1 MSKTATPNAAL
12 PIQTTSDGW
21 LGPYSSGDNGD
32 TVILNHRCS
41 RGDKIIFRVKD
52 VHGAEGYGT
61 VITMST
67 DTDYTASIINQIE
80 EDDNDDPDDDENQ
93 RAVKNST
100 IIAFTSAVFAT
111 ALGTMAGY
119 GLARFKFW
127 KIRNADLTIWFLS
140 QRVLPPVV
148 VAIPFFLLAKQ
159 FQALDKVSTLIIL
172 NTTFNLPFAV
182 IIMSQ
187 LFKELPIEL
196 EQAALVDGY
205 SRIGAFF
212 KVALPLSTPGL
223 VATAIIC
230 LAFAWNEFMFALIM
244 AQKNAITLPYIISGA
259 SDTRGIQFWFIATR
273 ALMAMVPPTILAL
286 TVQRFIVRG
295 LTFGAVKG

>member
-1 MSKTATPNAAL
+1 MKNKKWSPQRILIGIAIAL
-12 PIQTTSDGW
+12 CMAWAIFPFYWAITTS
-21 LGPYSSGDNGD
+21 LRKPAETF
-32 TVILNHRCS
+32 TVAGLAIPFVQFKPTLENWA
-41 RGDKIIFRVKD
+41 
-52 VHGAEGYGT
+52 AELK
-61 VITMST
+61 V
-67 DTDYTASIINQIE
+67 
-80 EDDNDDPDDDENQ
+80 PENLK
-93 RAVKNST
+93 AMKNSV
-100 IIAFTSAVFAT
+100 IIALTSAILAT

-119 GLARFKFW
+119 GLARFQFY
-127 KIRNADLTIWFLS
+127 KIKNADITIWFLS

-148 VAIPFFLLAKQ
+148 VAIPFFLLARQ
-159 FQALDKVSTLIIL
+159 FQALDKVSTLIVL

-182 IIMSQ
+182 IIMNQ

-196 EQAALVDGY
+196 EQAAMVDGY

-223 VATAIIC
+223 VATGIIC

-244 AQKNAITLPYIISGA
+244 AQRNAITLPYIISGA

-286 TVQRFIVRG
+286 TVQKFIVRG

>member
-1 MSKTATPNAAL
+1 MSDHTENRWSTKHVLIGIAIAL
-12 PIQTTSDGW
+12 CLIWAIFPFYWAVTTS
-21 LGPYSSGDNGD
+21 LRKPAETF
-32 TVILNHRCS
+32 TVAGLAVPFLQFKPTLENWT
-41 RGDKIIFRVKD
+41 
-52 VHGAEGYGT
+52 AEIK
-61 VITMST
+61 V
-67 DTDYTASIINQIE
+67 
-80 EDDNDDPDDDENQ
+80 PENQ
-93 RAVKNST
+93 QALKNST
-100 IIAFTSAVFAT
+100 IIAFSSAMLAT
-111 ALGTMAGY
+111 ILGTLAGY
-119 GLARFKFW
+119 GLARFKFH
-127 KIRNADLTIWFLS
+127 KPENPDLTIWFLS

-148 VAIPFFLLAKQ
+148 VAIPFFLLARQ

-223 VATAIIC
+223 VATGIIC
-230 LAFAWNEFMFALIM
+230 LAFAWNEFMFALIL
-244 AQKNAITLPYIISGA
+244 AQRKAITIPYIISGA

-286 TVQRFIVRG
+286 TVQKFIVRG

>member
-1 MSKTATPNAAL
+1 MKKKRWLAKRILLGIAITLCIAWATFPFYWA
-12 PIQTTSDGW
+12 ITTS
-21 LGPYSSGDNGD
+21 LRKPAETF
-32 TVILNHRCS
+32 TVAGLAIPFVQFKPTLENWS
-41 RGDKIIFRVKD
+41 
-52 VHGAEGYGT
+52 AELK
-61 VITMST
+61 V
-67 DTDYTASIINQIE
+67 
-80 EDDNDDPDDDENQ
+80 PENLK
-93 RAVKNST
+93 AVKNSA
-100 IIAFTSAVFAT
+100 IIAVTSAILAT
-111 ALGTMAGY
+111 MLGTMAGY
-119 GLARFKFW
+119 GLARFQFY
-127 KIRNADLTIWFLS
+127 KIKNPDITIWFLS

-148 VAIPFFLLAKQ
+148 VAIPFFLLARQ
-159 FQALDKVSTLIIL
+159 FNALDKVSTLIVL

-196 EQAALVDGY
+196 EQAAMVDGY

-223 VATAIIC
+223 VATGIIC
-230 LAFAWNEFMFALIM
+230 LAFAWNEFMFALII
-244 AQKNAITLPYIISGA
+244 AQRNAITLPYIISGA

-286 TVQRFIVRG
+286 TVQKFIVRG

>member
-1 MSKTATPNAAL
+1 MKKNRWSVKRILLGIAIAICIAWATFPFYWAV
-12 PIQTTSDGW
+12 TTS
-21 LGPYSSGDNGD
+21 LRKPAETF
-32 TVILNHRCS
+32 TVAGLAIPFVQFKPTLENWA
-41 RGDKIIFRVKD
+41 
-52 VHGAEGYGT
+52 AELK
-61 VITMST
+61 V
-67 DTDYTASIINQIE
+67 
-80 EDDNDDPDDDENQ
+80 PENLK
-93 RAVKNST
+93 AVKNSV
-100 IIAFTSAVFAT
+100 IIAVTSAIFAT
-111 ALGTMAGY
+111 MLGTMAGY
-119 GLARFKFW
+119 GLARFQFY
-127 KIRNADLTIWFLS
+127 KIKNADITIWFLS

-148 VAIPFFLLAKQ
+148 VAIPFFLLARQ
-159 FQALDKVSTLIIL
+159 FNALDKVSTLIVL

-196 EQAALVDGY
+196 EQAAMVDGY

-223 VATAIIC
+223 VATGIIC

-244 AQKNAITLPYIISGA
+244 AQRNAITLPYIISGA

-286 TVQRFIVRG
+286 TVQKFIVQG

>member
-1 MSKTATPNAAL
+1 MKKNKWSAKRILLGIAIAFCIAWATFPFYWAV
-12 PIQTTSDGW
+12 TTS
-21 LGPYSSGDNGD
+21 LRKPAETF
-32 TVILNHRCS
+32 TVAGLAIPFVQFKPTLENWA
-41 RGDKIIFRVKD
+41 
-52 VHGAEGYGT
+52 AELK
-61 VITMST
+61 V
-67 DTDYTASIINQIE
+67 
-80 EDDNDDPDDDENQ
+80 PENLK
-93 RAVKNST
+93 AVKNSV
-100 IIAFTSAVFAT
+100 IIAVTSAIFAT
-111 ALGTMAGY
+111 MLGTMAGY
-119 GLARFKFW
+119 GLARFQFY
-127 KIRNADLTIWFLS
+127 KIKNADITIWFLS

-148 VAIPFFLLAKQ
+148 VAIPFFLLARQ
-159 FQALDKVSTLIIL
+159 FNALDKVSTLIVL

-196 EQAALVDGY
+196 EQAAMVDGY

-223 VATAIIC
+223 VATGIIC

-244 AQKNAITLPYIISGA
+244 AQRNAITLPYIISGA

-286 TVQRFIVRG
+286 TVQKFIVRG

>member
-1 MSKTATPNAAL
+1 MKNKKWSAKRILIGIAIALCMAWATFPFYWA
-12 PIQTTSDGW
+12 ITTS
-21 LGPYSSGDNGD
+21 LRKPAETF
-32 TVILNHRCS
+32 TVAGLAIPFVQFKPTLENWA
-41 RGDKIIFRVKD
+41 
-52 VHGAEGYGT
+52 AELK
-61 VITMST
+61 V
-67 DTDYTASIINQIE
+67 
-80 EDDNDDPDDDENQ
+80 PENLK
-93 RAVKNST
+93 AMKNSV
-100 IIAFTSAVFAT
+100 IIALTSAIFAT

-119 GLARFKFW
+119 GLARFQFY
-127 KIRNADLTIWFLS
+127 KIKNADITIWFLS

-148 VAIPFFLLAKQ
+148 VAIPFFLLARQ
-159 FQALDKVSTLIIL
+159 FQALDKVSTLIVL

-182 IIMSQ
+182 IIMNQ

-196 EQAALVDGY
+196 EQAAMVDGY

-223 VATAIIC
+223 VATGIIC

-244 AQKNAITLPYIISGA
+244 AQRNAITLPYIISGA

-286 TVQRFIVRG
+286 TVQKFIVRG

>member
-1 MSKTATPNAAL
+1 MKKKRWLAKRILLGIAIALCIAWATFPFYWA
-12 PIQTTSDGW
+12 ITTS
-21 LGPYSSGDNGD
+21 LRKPAETF
-32 TVILNHRCS
+32 TVAGLAIPFLQFKPTLENWA
-41 RGDKIIFRVKD
+41 
-52 VHGAEGYGT
+52 AELK
-61 VITMST
+61 V
-67 DTDYTASIINQIE
+67 
-80 EDDNDDPDDDENQ
+80 PENLK
-93 RAVKNST
+93 AVKNSA
-100 IIAFTSAVFAT
+100 IIAVTSAILAT
-111 ALGTMAGY
+111 MLGTMAGY
-119 GLARFKFW
+119 GLARFQFY
-127 KIRNADLTIWFLS
+127 KIKNPDITIWFLS

-159 FQALDKVSTLIIL
+159 FNALDKVSTLIVL

-196 EQAALVDGY
+196 EQAAMVDGY

-212 KVALPLSTPGL
+212 KVALPLSAPGL
-223 VATAIIC
+223 VATGIIC
-230 LAFAWNEFMFALIM
+230 LAFAWNEFMFALII
-244 AQKNAITLPYIISGA
+244 AQRNAITLPYIISGA

-286 TVQRFIVRG
+286 TVQKFIVRG

>member
-1 MSKTATPNAAL
+1 MKKNRWLVKRILLGIAIALCIAWATFPFYWA
-12 PIQTTSDGW
+12 ITTS
-21 LGPYSSGDNGD
+21 LRKPAETF
-32 TVILNHRCS
+32 TVAGLAIPFLQFKPTLENWA
-41 RGDKIIFRVKD
+41 
-52 VHGAEGYGT
+52 AELK
-61 VITMST
+61 V
-67 DTDYTASIINQIE
+67 
-80 EDDNDDPDDDENQ
+80 PENLK
-93 RAVKNST
+93 AVKNSA
-100 IIAFTSAVFAT
+100 IIAVTSAILAT
-111 ALGTMAGY
+111 MLGTMAGY
-119 GLARFKFW
+119 GLARFQFY
-127 KIRNADLTIWFLS
+127 KIKNPDITIWFLS

-159 FQALDKVSTLIIL
+159 FNALDKVSTLIVL

-196 EQAALVDGY
+196 EQAAMVDGY

-212 KVALPLSTPGL
+212 KVALPLSAPGL
-223 VATAIIC
+223 VATGIIC
-230 LAFAWNEFMFALIM
+230 LAFAWNEFMFALII
-244 AQKNAITLPYIISGA
+244 AQRNAITLPYIISGA

-286 TVQRFIVRG
+286 TVQKFIVRG

>member
-1 MSKTATPNAAL
+1 MKKNRWSAKRILLGIAIAFCIAWATFPFYWAV
-12 PIQTTSDGW
+12 TTS
-21 LGPYSSGDNGD
+21 LRKPAETF
-32 TVILNHRCS
+32 TVAGLAIPFVQFKPTLENWA
-41 RGDKIIFRVKD
+41 
-52 VHGAEGYGT
+52 AELK
-61 VITMST
+61 V
-67 DTDYTASIINQIE
+67 
-80 EDDNDDPDDDENQ
+80 PENLK
-93 RAVKNST
+93 AVKNSV
-100 IIAFTSAVFAT
+100 IIAVTSAIFAT
-111 ALGTMAGY
+111 MLGTMAGY
-119 GLARFKFW
+119 GLARFQFY
-127 KIRNADLTIWFLS
+127 KIKNADITIWFLS

-148 VAIPFFLLAKQ
+148 VAIPFFLLARQ
-159 FQALDKVSTLIIL
+159 FNALDKVSTLIVL

-196 EQAALVDGY
+196 EQAAMVDGY

-223 VATAIIC
+223 VATGIIC

-244 AQKNAITLPYIISGA
+244 AQRNAITLPYIISGA

-286 TVQRFIVRG
+286 TVQKFIVRG

>member
-1 MSKTATPNAAL
+1 MKKNRWSAKRILLGIAIAFCIAWATFPFYWA
-12 PIQTTSDGW
+12 ITTS
-21 LGPYSSGDNGD
+21 LRKPAETF
-32 TVILNHRCS
+32 TVAGLAIPFVQFKPTLENWA
-41 RGDKIIFRVKD
+41 
-52 VHGAEGYGT
+52 AELK
-61 VITMST
+61 V
-67 DTDYTASIINQIE
+67 
-80 EDDNDDPDDDENQ
+80 PENLK
-93 RAVKNST
+93 AVKNSV
-100 IIAFTSAVFAT
+100 IIAVTSAILAT
-111 ALGTMAGY
+111 MLGTMAGY
-119 GLARFKFW
+119 GLARFQFY
-127 KIRNADLTIWFLS
+127 KIKNADITIWFLS

-159 FQALDKVSTLIIL
+159 FNALDKVSTLIVL

-196 EQAALVDGY
+196 EQAAMVDGY

-223 VATAIIC
+223 VATGIIC

-244 AQKNAITLPYIISGA
+244 AQRNAITLPYIISGA

-273 ALMAMVPPTILAL
+273 ALMAIVPPTILAL
-286 TVQRFIVRG
+286 TVQKFIVRG

>member
-1 MSKTATPNAAL
+1 MSRKAKKGWSPFRIFTVIAIVLCIMWAL
-12 PIQTTSDGW
+12 FPFYWAVTTS
-21 LGPYSSGDNGD
+21 LRKPAETF
-32 TVILNHRCS
+32 TVAGLAIPFLQFQPTLENW
-41 RGDKIIFRVKD
+41 K
-52 VHGAEGYGT
+52 AE
-61 VITMST
+61 V
-67 DTDYTASIINQIE
+67 QV
-80 EDDNDDPDDDENQ
+80 PENQ
-93 RAVKNST
+93 RALLNST
-100 IIAFTSAVFAT
+100 IIAFTSALFAT

-119 GLARFKFW
+119 GLARFKFQ
-127 KIRNADLTIWFLS
+127 KIKNADLTIWFLS

-148 VAIPFFLLAKQ
+148 VAIPFFLLARQ
-159 FQALDKVSTLIIL
+159 FQALDKVSTLIVL

-187 LFKELPIEL
+187 LFKELPVEL

-205 SRIGAFF
+205 SHVGAFF

-223 VATAIIC
+223 VATGIIC

-244 AQKNAITLPYIISGA
+244 AQRKAITLPYIISGA

-273 ALMAMVPPTILAL
+273 ALMAIIPPTILAL
-286 TVQRFIVRG
+286 TVQKFIVRG

>member
-1 MSKTATPNAAL
+1 MKQNRRLAKRILLGIAIALCIAWATFPFYWA
-12 PIQTTSDGW
+12 ITTS
-21 LGPYSSGDNGD
+21 LRKPAETF
-32 TVILNHRCS
+32 TVAGLAIPFVQFKPTLENWA
-41 RGDKIIFRVKD
+41 
-52 VHGAEGYGT
+52 AELK
-61 VITMST
+61 V
-67 DTDYTASIINQIE
+67 
-80 EDDNDDPDDDENQ
+80 PENLK
-93 RAVKNST
+93 AVKNSA
-100 IIAFTSAVFAT
+100 IIAVTSAILAT
-111 ALGTMAGY
+111 MLGTMAGY
-119 GLARFKFW
+119 GLARFQFY
-127 KIRNADLTIWFLS
+127 KIKNPDITIWFLS

-148 VAIPFFLLAKQ
+148 VAIPFFLLARQ
-159 FQALDKVSTLIIL
+159 FNALDKVSTLIVL

-196 EQAALVDGY
+196 EQAAMVDGY

-223 VATAIIC
+223 VATGIIC

-244 AQKNAITLPYIISGA
+244 AQRKAITLPYIISGA

-286 TVQRFIVRG
+286 TVQKFIVRG

>member
-1 MSKTATPNAAL
+1 MKSKKWSPKRILLGVAIALCMAWATFPFYWA
-12 PIQTTSDGW
+12 ITTS
-21 LGPYSSGDNGD
+21 LRKPAETF
-32 TVILNHRCS
+32 TVAGLAIPFLQFKPTLENWA
-41 RGDKIIFRVKD
+41 
-52 VHGAEGYGT
+52 AELK
-61 VITMST
+61 V
-67 DTDYTASIINQIE
+67 
-80 EDDNDDPDDDENQ
+80 PENLK
-93 RAVKNST
+93 AVKNSV
-100 IIAFTSAVFAT
+100 IIALTSAIFAT

-119 GLARFKFW
+119 GLARFQFY
-127 KIRNADLTIWFLS
+127 KIKNADITIWFLS

-148 VAIPFFLLAKQ
+148 VAIPFFLLARQ
-159 FQALDKVSTLIIL
+159 FQALDKVSTLIVL

-196 EQAALVDGY
+196 EQAAMVDGY

-223 VATAIIC
+223 VATGIIC

-244 AQKNAITLPYIISGA
+244 AQRNAITLPYIISGA

-273 ALMAMVPPTILAL
+273 ALIAIVPPTILAL
-286 TVQRFIVRG
+286 TVQKFIVRG

>member
-1 MSKTATPNAAL
+1 MKKSKWSTKRILIGIAVAVCIAWAVFPFYWA
-12 PIQTTSDGW
+12 ITTS
-21 LGPYSSGDNGD
+21 LRKPAETF
-32 TVILNHRCS
+32 TVAGLAIPFLQFKPTLENWA
-41 RGDKIIFRVKD
+41 
-52 VHGAEGYGT
+52 AELK
-61 VITMST
+61 V
-67 DTDYTASIINQIE
+67 
-80 EDDNDDPDDDENQ
+80 PENQ
-93 RAVKNST
+93 RAVRNSSV
-100 IIAFTSAVFAT
+100 IAFTSAVFAT
-111 ALGTMAGY
+111 MLGTMAGY
-119 GLARFKFW
+119 GLARFSFQ
-127 KIRNADLTIWFLS
+127 KIKNADLTIWFLS

-148 VAIPFFLLAKQ
+148 VAIPFFLLARQ
-159 FQALDKVSTLIIL
+159 FHALDKVSTLIVL

-187 LFKELPIEL
+187 LFRELPVEL

-223 VATAIIC
+223 VATGIIC

-244 AQKNAITLPYIISGA
+244 AQRKAITLPYIISGA

-286 TVQRFIVRG
+286 TVQKFIVRG

>member
-1 MSKTATPNAAL
+1 MKKKRWLAKRILLGIAIALCIAWATFPFYWA
-12 PIQTTSDGW
+12 ITTS
-21 LGPYSSGDNGD
+21 LRKPAETF
-32 TVILNHRCS
+32 TVAGLAIPFVQFKPTLENWA
-41 RGDKIIFRVKD
+41 
-52 VHGAEGYGT
+52 AELK
-61 VITMST
+61 V
-67 DTDYTASIINQIE
+67 
-80 EDDNDDPDDDENQ
+80 PENLK
-93 RAVKNST
+93 AVKNSA
-100 IIAFTSAVFAT
+100 IIAVTSAILAT
-111 ALGTMAGY
+111 MLGTMAGY
-119 GLARFKFW
+119 GLARFQFY
-127 KIRNADLTIWFLS
+127 KIKNPDITIWFLS

-159 FQALDKVSTLIIL
+159 FNALDKVSTLIVL

-196 EQAALVDGY
+196 EQAAMVDGY

-223 VATAIIC
+223 VATGIIC

-244 AQKNAITLPYIISGA
+244 AQRNAITLPYIISGA

-286 TVQRFIVRG
+286 TVQKFIVRG

>member
-1 MSKTATPNAAL
+1 MKNKKWSPKRILIGIAIALCMAWATFPFYWA
-12 PIQTTSDGW
+12 ITTS
-21 LGPYSSGDNGD
+21 LRKPAETF
-32 TVILNHRCS
+32 TVAGLAIPFLQFKPTLENWA
-41 RGDKIIFRVKD
+41 
-52 VHGAEGYGT
+52 AELK
-61 VITMST
+61 V
-67 DTDYTASIINQIE
+67 
-80 EDDNDDPDDDENQ
+80 PENLK
-93 RAVKNST
+93 AVKNSV
-100 IIAFTSAVFAT
+100 IIALTSAIFAT

-119 GLARFKFW
+119 GLARFQFY
-127 KIRNADLTIWFLS
+127 KIKNADITIWFLS

-148 VAIPFFLLAKQ
+148 VAIPFFLLARQ
-159 FQALDKVSTLIIL
+159 FQALDKVSTLIVL

-196 EQAALVDGY
+196 EQAAMVDGY

-223 VATAIIC
+223 VATGIIC

-244 AQKNAITLPYIISGA
+244 AQRNAITLPYIISGA

-286 TVQRFIVRG
+286 TVQKFIVRG

>member
-1 MSKTATPNAAL
+1 MSKNAEKGWSPLRIFTVIAIAL
-12 PIQTTSDGW
+12 CIMWALFPFYWAVTTS
-21 LGPYSSGDNGD
+21 LRKPAETF
-32 TVILNHRCS
+32 TVAGLAIPFLQFEPTLENW
-41 RGDKIIFRVKD
+41 K
-52 VHGAEGYGT
+52 AEIA
-61 VITMST
+61 V
-67 DTDYTASIINQIE
+67 
-80 EDDNDDPDDDENQ
+80 PENQ
-93 RAVKNST
+93 KALLNST
-100 IIAFTSAVFAT
+100 IIAFTSALLAT

-119 GLARFKFW
+119 GLARFKFD
-127 KIRNADLTIWFLS
+127 KIKNPDLTIWFLS

-148 VAIPFFLLAKQ
+148 VAIPFFLLARQ
-159 FQALDKVSTLIIL
+159 FQALDKVSTLIVL

-187 LFKELPIEL
+187 LFKELPVEL

-205 SRIGAFF
+205 SHIGAFF

-223 VATAIIC
+223 VATGIIC

-244 AQKNAITLPYIISGA
+244 AQRKAITLPYIISGA

-273 ALMAMVPPTILAL
+273 ALMAIIPPTILAL
-286 TVQRFIVRG
+286 TVQKFIVRG

>member
-1 MSKTATPNAAL
+1 MKKKRWLGKRILLGIAIALCIAWATFPFYWA
-12 PIQTTSDGW
+12 ITTS
-21 LGPYSSGDNGD
+21 LRKPAETF
-32 TVILNHRCS
+32 TVAGLAIPFLQFKPTLENWA
-41 RGDKIIFRVKD
+41 
-52 VHGAEGYGT
+52 AELK
-61 VITMST
+61 V
-67 DTDYTASIINQIE
+67 
-80 EDDNDDPDDDENQ
+80 PENLK
-93 RAVKNST
+93 AVKNSA
-100 IIAFTSAVFAT
+100 IIAVTSALLAT
-111 ALGTMAGY
+111 MLGTMAGY
-119 GLARFKFW
+119 GLARFQLY
-127 KIRNADLTIWFLS
+127 KIKNPDITIWFLS

-148 VAIPFFLLAKQ
+148 VAIPFFLLARQ
-159 FQALDKVSTLIIL
+159 FNALDKVSTLIVL

-196 EQAALVDGY
+196 EQAAMVDGY

-223 VATAIIC
+223 VATGIIC
-230 LAFAWNEFMFALIM
+230 LAFAWNEFMFALII
-244 AQKNAITLPYIISGA
+244 AQRNAITLPYIISGA

-286 TVQRFIVRG
+286 TVQKFIVRG

>member
-1 MSKTATPNAAL
+1 MKNKKWSPKRILIGIAIALCLAWATFPFYWA
-12 PIQTTSDGW
+12 ITTS
-21 LGPYSSGDNGD
+21 LRKPAETF
-32 TVILNHRCS
+32 TVAGLAIPFVQFKPTLENWA
-41 RGDKIIFRVKD
+41 
-52 VHGAEGYGT
+52 AELK
-61 VITMST
+61 V
-67 DTDYTASIINQIE
+67 
-80 EDDNDDPDDDENQ
+80 PENLK
-93 RAVKNST
+93 AVKNSV
-100 IIAFTSAVFAT
+100 IIALTSTIFAT

-119 GLARFKFW
+119 GLARFQFY
-127 KIRNADLTIWFLS
+127 KIKNADITIWFLS

-148 VAIPFFLLAKQ
+148 VAIPFFLIARQ
-159 FQALDKVSTLIIL
+159 FQALDKVSTLIVL

-196 EQAALVDGY
+196 EQAAMVDGY

-223 VATAIIC
+223 VATGIIC

-244 AQKNAITLPYIISGA
+244 AQRNAITLPYIISGA

-273 ALMAMVPPTILAL
+273 ALIAMVPPTILAL
-286 TVQRFIVRG
+286 TVQKFIVRG

>member
-1 MSKTATPNAAL
+1 MSDMKKNTLSAKRIMIGLVIAL
-12 PIQTTSDGW
+12 CIIWALFPFYWALTTS
-21 LGPYSSGDNGD
+21 LRKPMETF
-32 TVILNHRCS
+32 TVAGLAIPFLQFTPTLKNW
-41 RGDKIIFRVKD
+41 V
-52 VHGAEGYGT
+52 AELK
-61 VITMST
+61 V
-67 DTDYTASIINQIE
+67 
-80 EDDNDDPDDDENQ
+80 PENQ
-93 RAVKNST
+93 RAVRNST
-100 IIAFTSAVFAT
+100 VIAFTSAILAT

-119 GLARFKFW
+119 GLARFKFQ
-127 KIRNADLTIWFLS
+127 KIKNPDLTIWFLS

-148 VAIPFFLLAKQ
+148 VAIPFFLLARQ
-159 FQALDKVSTLIIL
+159 FQALDKVSTLIVL

-187 LFKELPIEL
+187 LFKELPVEL

-223 VATAIIC
+223 VATGIIC

-244 AQKNAITLPYIISGA
+244 AQQKAVTLPYIISGA

-273 ALMAMVPPTILAL
+273 ALMAMIPPTILAL
-286 TVQRFIVRG
+286 TVQKFIVRG

>member
-1 MSKTATPNAAL
+1 MKKKRWLAKRILLGFAIALCIAWATFPFYWA
-12 PIQTTSDGW
+12 ITTS
-21 LGPYSSGDNGD
+21 LRKPAETF
-32 TVILNHRCS
+32 TVAGLAIPFVQFKPTLENWS
-41 RGDKIIFRVKD
+41 
-52 VHGAEGYGT
+52 AELK
-61 VITMST
+61 V
-67 DTDYTASIINQIE
+67 
-80 EDDNDDPDDDENQ
+80 PENLK
-93 RAVKNST
+93 AVKNSA
-100 IIAFTSAVFAT
+100 IIAVTSAILAT
-111 ALGTMAGY
+111 MLGTMAGY
-119 GLARFKFW
+119 GLARFQFY
-127 KIRNADLTIWFLS
+127 KIKNPDITIWFLS

-148 VAIPFFLLAKQ
+148 VAIPFFLLARQ
-159 FQALDKVSTLIIL
+159 FNALDKVSTLIVL

-196 EQAALVDGY
+196 EQAAMVDGY

-223 VATAIIC
+223 VATGIIC
-230 LAFAWNEFMFALIM
+230 LAFAWNEFMFALII
-244 AQKNAITLPYIISGA
+244 AQRKAITLPYIISGA

-286 TVQRFIVRG
+286 TVQKFIVRG

>member
-1 MSKTATPNAAL
+1 MKKNRWLAKRILLGIAIALCIAWATFPFYWA
-12 PIQTTSDGW
+12 ITTS
-21 LGPYSSGDNGD
+21 LRKPAETF
-32 TVILNHRCS
+32 TVAGLAIPFLQFKPTLENWA
-41 RGDKIIFRVKD
+41 
-52 VHGAEGYGT
+52 AELK
-61 VITMST
+61 V
-67 DTDYTASIINQIE
+67 
-80 EDDNDDPDDDENQ
+80 PENLK
-93 RAVKNST
+93 AVKNSA
-100 IIAFTSAVFAT
+100 IIAVTSAILAT
-111 ALGTMAGY
+111 MLGTMAGY
-119 GLARFKFW
+119 GLARFQFY
-127 KIRNADLTIWFLS
+127 KIKNPDITIWFLS

-148 VAIPFFLLAKQ
+148 VAIPFFLLARQ
-159 FQALDKVSTLIIL
+159 FNALDKVSTLIVL

-196 EQAALVDGY
+196 EQAAMVDGY

-223 VATAIIC
+223 VATGIIC
-230 LAFAWNEFMFALIM
+230 LAFAWNEFMFALII
-244 AQKNAITLPYIISGA
+244 AQRKAITLPYIISGA

-286 TVQRFIVRG
+286 TVQKFIVRG

>member
-1 MSKTATPNAAL
+1 MKKNRWSAKRILLGIAIAFCIAWATFPFYWAV
-12 PIQTTSDGW
+12 TTS
-21 LGPYSSGDNGD
+21 LRKPAETF
-32 TVILNHRCS
+32 TVAGLAIPFVQFKPTLENWA
-41 RGDKIIFRVKD
+41 
-52 VHGAEGYGT
+52 AELK
-61 VITMST
+61 V
-67 DTDYTASIINQIE
+67 
-80 EDDNDDPDDDENQ
+80 PENLK
-93 RAVKNST
+93 AVKNSV
-100 IIAFTSAVFAT
+100 IIAVTSAIFAT
-111 ALGTMAGY
+111 MLGTMAGY
-119 GLARFKFW
+119 GLARFQFY
-127 KIRNADLTIWFLS
+127 KIKNADITIWFLS

-159 FQALDKVSTLIIL
+159 FNALDKVSTLIVL

-196 EQAALVDGY
+196 EQAAMVDGY

-223 VATAIIC
+223 VATGIIC

-244 AQKNAITLPYIISGA
+244 AQRNAITLPYIISGA

-286 TVQRFIVRG
+286 TVQKFIVRG

>member
-1 MSKTATPNAAL
+1 MNNKKWSPQRILIGIAIAL
-12 PIQTTSDGW
+12 CMAWAIFPFYWAITTS
-21 LGPYSSGDNGD
+21 LRKPAETF
-32 TVILNHRCS
+32 TVAGLAIPFVQFKPTLENWA
-41 RGDKIIFRVKD
+41 
-52 VHGAEGYGT
+52 AELK
-61 VITMST
+61 V
-67 DTDYTASIINQIE
+67 
-80 EDDNDDPDDDENQ
+80 PENLK
-93 RAVKNST
+93 AMKNSV
-100 IIAFTSAVFAT
+100 IIALTSAIFAT

-119 GLARFKFW
+119 GLARFQFY
-127 KIRNADLTIWFLS
+127 KIKNADITIWFLS

-148 VAIPFFLLAKQ
+148 VAIPFFLLARQ
-159 FQALDKVSTLIIL
+159 FQALDKVSTLIVL

-182 IIMSQ
+182 IIMNQ

-196 EQAALVDGY
+196 EQAAMVDGY

-223 VATAIIC
+223 VATGIIC

-244 AQKNAITLPYIISGA
+244 AQRNAITLPYIISGA

-286 TVQRFIVRG
+286 TVQKFIVRG

>member
-1 MSKTATPNAAL
+1 MKKNKWSAKRILLGIAIAFCIAWATFPFYWA
-12 PIQTTSDGW
+12 ITTS
-21 LGPYSSGDNGD
+21 LRKPAETF
-32 TVILNHRCS
+32 TVAGLAIPFVQFKPTLENWA
-41 RGDKIIFRVKD
+41 
-52 VHGAEGYGT
+52 AELK
-61 VITMST
+61 V
-67 DTDYTASIINQIE
+67 
-80 EDDNDDPDDDENQ
+80 PENLK
-93 RAVKNST
+93 AVKNSV
-100 IIAFTSAVFAT
+100 IIAVTSAIFAT
-111 ALGTMAGY
+111 MLGTMAGY
-119 GLARFKFW
+119 GLARFQFY
-127 KIRNADLTIWFLS
+127 KIKNADITIWFLS

-148 VAIPFFLLAKQ
+148 VAIPFFLLANQ
-159 FQALDKVSTLIIL
+159 FNALDKVSTLIVL

-196 EQAALVDGY
+196 EQAAMVDGY

-223 VATAIIC
+223 VATGIIC

-244 AQKNAITLPYIISGA
+244 AQRNAITLPYIISGA

-273 ALMAMVPPTILAL
+273 ALMAIVPPTILAL
-286 TVQRFIVRG
+286 TVQKFIVRG

>member
-1 MSKTATPNAAL
+1 MKNKKWSPKRILIGIAIALCMAWATFPFYWA
-12 PIQTTSDGW
+12 ITTS
-21 LGPYSSGDNGD
+21 LRKPAETF
-32 TVILNHRCS
+32 TVAGLAIPFVQFKPTLENWA
-41 RGDKIIFRVKD
+41 
-52 VHGAEGYGT
+52 AELK
-61 VITMST
+61 V
-67 DTDYTASIINQIE
+67 
-80 EDDNDDPDDDENQ
+80 PENLK
-93 RAVKNST
+93 AMKNSV
-100 IIAFTSAVFAT
+100 IIALTSAIFAT

-119 GLARFKFW
+119 GLARFQFY
-127 KIRNADLTIWFLS
+127 KIKNADITIWFLS

-148 VAIPFFLLAKQ
+148 VAIPFFLIARQ
-159 FQALDKVSTLIIL
+159 FQALDKVSTLIVL

-196 EQAALVDGY
+196 EQAAMVDGY

-223 VATAIIC
+223 VATGIIC

-244 AQKNAITLPYIISGA
+244 AQRNAITLPYIISGA

-286 TVQRFIVRG
+286 TVQKFIVRG

>member
-1 MSKTATPNAAL
+1 MSDFKKKTWSIGRILTGIVVAL
-12 PIQTTSDGW
+12 CLFWAVFPFYWALTTS
-21 LGPYSSGDNGD
+21 LRKPAETF
-32 TVILNHRCS
+32 TVAGLAIPFLQFTPTLENWA
-41 RGDKIIFRVKD
+41 
-52 VHGAEGYGT
+52 AELK
-61 VITMST
+61 V
-67 DTDYTASIINQIE
+67 
-80 EDDNDDPDDDENQ
+80 PENL
-93 RAVKNST
+93 RAIKNST
-100 IIAFTSAVFAT
+100 LIAFFSAIFAT

-119 GLARFKFW
+119 GLARFKFH
-127 KIRNADLTIWFLS
+127 KIKNPDLTIWFLS

-148 VAIPFFLLAKQ
+148 VAIPFFLLANQ
-159 FQALDKVSTLIIL
+159 FHALDKVSTLIVL

-205 SRIGAFF
+205 SRIGAFL

-223 VATAIIC
+223 VATGIIC
-230 LAFAWNEFMFALIM
+230 LAFAWNEFMFALIL

>member
-1 MSKTATPNAAL
+1 MKSKKWSPKRILLGIAIALCLAWATFPFYWA
-12 PIQTTSDGW
+12 ITTS
-21 LGPYSSGDNGD
+21 LRKPAETF
-32 TVILNHRCS
+32 TVAGLAIPFLQFKPTLENWA
-41 RGDKIIFRVKD
+41 
-52 VHGAEGYGT
+52 AELK
-61 VITMST
+61 V
-67 DTDYTASIINQIE
+67 
-80 EDDNDDPDDDENQ
+80 PEN
-93 RAVKNST
+93 RKAVRNSV
-100 IIAFTSAVFAT
+100 IIALTSAIFAT

-119 GLARFKFW
+119 GLARFPFY
-127 KIRNADLTIWFLS
+127 KIKNADITIWFLS

-148 VAIPFFLLAKQ
+148 VAIPFFLLARQ
-159 FQALDKVSTLIIL
+159 FQALDKVSTLIVL

-187 LFKELPIEL
+187 LFKELPLEL
-196 EQAALVDGY
+196 EQAAMVDGY

-223 VATAIIC
+223 VATGIIC

-244 AQKNAITLPYIISGA
+244 AQRKAITLPYIISGA

-273 ALMAMVPPTILAL
+273 ALIAMVPPTILAL
-286 TVQRFIVRG
+286 TVQKFIVRG